1 VAISSSPAG
10 YEEKMMQTLRGSARA
25 VFFAAAAA
33 LFCWVADVPAQTYP
47 NKVIRLVVPVPA
59 GGGTDILGR
68 MLAEGVSKQLGQPV
82 IIDNR
87 GGASGMIG
95 ADLVLK
101 APADGYT
108 LFMVYSAVLT
118 VNHALFKKISYDPIK
133 DFVPVAIFA
142 DVPNILIVHPSVPAN
157 SVAELIELAKAQP
170 GKLNYASSGNGVMNH
185 LSMELF
191 KQMAGIDMLHVPY
204 TGGAPAMIGLMGG
217 QVQLM
222 FNNLVEVLPHI
233 KSGKVRALAIATAK
247 RSPVLPDLPT
257 VAESG
262 VPGYE
267 TSLWYGVVAAA
278 GTPAA
283 IVNKLNDAIRQTQQM
298 PEIKAR
304 LAAMGAE
311 PVSLTPAEFGALIKR
326 EVEKWGRVVRT
337 AGIVPG

>member
-1 VAISSSPAG
+1 M
-10 YEEKMMQTLRGSARA
+10 ETLYGNFRA

-33 LFCWVADVPAQTYP
+33 LCCWVAEAPAQTYP

-68 MLAEGVSKQLGQPV
+68 MVAEGVSKRLGQPV
-82 IIDNR
+82 IVDNR
-87 GGASGMIG
+87 TGASGMIG
-95 ADLVLK
+95 TELVQK
-101 APADGYT
+101 AAADGYT
-108 LFMVYSAVLT
+108 MLMAYSAVLT
-118 VNHALFKKISYDPIK
+118 VNHALFKKIAYDPIK

-142 DVPNILIVHPSVPAN
+142 DVPNILVVHPSVPAN
-157 SVAELIELAKAQP
+157 SVAELIELAKSQP
-170 GKLNYASSGNGVMNH
+170 GKLNHASSGNGVMNH

-204 TGGAPAMIGLMGG
+204 NGGAPAMIDLMGG
-217 QVQLM
+217 RVQLM

-233 KSGKVRALAIATAK
+233 KSGKLRALAIATAR

-262 VPGYE
+262 LPGYE
-267 TSLWYGVVAAA
+267 TSLWYGVVAPA

-283 IVNKLNDAIRQTQQM
+283 IVNMVNNAVRQTQQM

-311 PVSLTPAEFGALIKR
+311 PVSLTPDEFGVLIKS
-326 EVEKWGRVVRT
+326 EADKWGRVVRA
-337 AGIVPG
+337 AGIVAD